1 MGIVSHSDLCI
12 AKLLEQGLFC
22 HAENSLYLQPEL
34 ALEQGELP
42 EGKQHMK
49 APKRGPKRKQKAGE
63 EEETQVPEDPA
74 FSEYTEKEAEFA
86 GNVGD
91 ETNSAVQSIQQVS
104 STGKLIDWRHCSTRL
119 GSWNPDKRA

>member
-1 MGIVSHSDLCI
+1 ML
-12 AKLLEQGLFC
+12 
-22 HAENSLYLQPEL
+22 LQPEL

-49 APKRGPKRKQKAGE
+49 APKRGQKRKQKSGE
-63 EEETQVPEDPA
+63 EEETQVPEDSA
-74 FSEYTEKEAEFA
+74 FSEYTEKEAEFT

-104 STGKLIDWRHCSTRL
+104 SSRRV
-119 GSWNPDKRA
+119 GSWHCLEGIILLASLWQTQKNHQNI